1 MTTIDLA
8 DLKARVRLSPHV
20 SRRVKLAGATGG
32 DVFGCCPFHDE
43 RTPSFS
49 VNDVKGFFHC
59 FGCGAHGDVLDWWQ
73 KAEGMAFVDAVERLK
88 REAGEVDRAP
98 PPRRA
103 EPRDAETARK
113 QVEARAIW
121 DAALPIGGTI
131 AATYL
136 REARRIGIEL
146 PDCLRFHPGLR
157 PDPREPT
164 EWPVMVAA
172 VTNLAKEVVA
182 IQRTFLRPDGAGKAP
197 IDRPKRA
204 LGPVGLGAVRLGP
217 ASSLVGLAEGIETGL
232 SALELFRVP
241 VWCALGANL
250 ARITLP
256 GSIKRVALFADHGA
270 AGEAA
275 AAKASATFRS
285 ERRQVVVR
293 FSPTG
298 NDWNDHLRTFRDER

>member
-1 MTTIDLA
+1 MSPVDLT

-20 SRRVKLAGATGG
+20 SRRVKLAGAKGG
-32 DVFGCCPFHDE
+32 DLFGCCPFHDE

-73 KAEGMAFVDAVERLK
+73 KAEGLSFVDAVERLK
-88 REAGEVDRAP
+88 REAGEVDRTP
-98 PPRRA
+98 PPARA

-113 QVEARAIW
+113 QAEARATW
-121 DAALPIGGTI
+121 EKASPIGGTI

-157 PDPREPT
+157 PDPRDPT
-164 EWPVMVAA
+164 EWPAMVAA
-172 VTNLAKEVVA
+172 VTNLDKEVVA

-217 ASSLVGLAEGIETGL
+217 ASELVGLAEGIETGL

-250 ARITLP
+250 ARVTLP

-275 AAKASATFRS
+275 AAKALATFRS

-298 NDWNDHLRTFRDER
+298 NDWNDHLRAFRDAR